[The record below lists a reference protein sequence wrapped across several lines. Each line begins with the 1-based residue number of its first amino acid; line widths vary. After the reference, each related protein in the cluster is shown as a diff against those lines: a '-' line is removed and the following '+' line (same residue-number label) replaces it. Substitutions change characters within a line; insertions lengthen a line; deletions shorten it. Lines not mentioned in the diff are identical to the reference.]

1 MLTYLV
7 TGGAGFIG
15 SHLTEELLRRG
26 NRVLVLDDLS
36 SGSIE
41 NLSQVRNNPRLEV
54 AVESTSSRGVVAE
67 FVDRAD
73 VIFHLAATVG
83 VFNIIESPVATIVNN
98 IGGTEILL
106 KAAAK
111 KKKKVLV
118 ASTSEVYG
126 KNTVLPFRE
135 GYDSVFGASTK
146 SRWSYAAS
154 KLVDEFLAL
163 AYWHEFQVPTVI
175 LRLFNT
181 IGPRQIGRYG
191 MVVPRFINQ
200 ALNGE
205 NITVYG
211 TGKQSRCFTYV
222 SDIVEWMLLLAQDD
236 RAVGEVYN
244 LGNPKEVSINDLA
257 RLVIEITG
265 SSASI
270 DYISYEKAYEHGF
283 EDMDR
288 RVPDIS
294 KVMALTGYQPSV
306 DLRQA
311 LDSTRDWFLKQ
322 RDLR

>member
-1 MLTYLV
+1 
-7 TGGAGFIG
+7 
-15 SHLTEELLRRG
+15 
-26 NRVLVLDDLS
+26 
-36 SGSIE
+36 
-41 NLSQVRNNPRLEV
+41 
-54 AVESTSSRGVVAE
+54 
-67 FVDRAD
+67 
-73 VIFHLAATVG
+73 
-83 VFNIIESPVATIVNN
+83 
-98 IGGTEILL
+98 
-106 KAAAK
+106 
-111 KKKKVLV
+111 
-118 ASTSEVYG
+118 
-126 KNTVLPFRE
+126 
-135 GYDSVFGASTK
+135 
-146 SRWSYAAS
+146 
-154 KLVDEFLAL
+154 VDEFLAL